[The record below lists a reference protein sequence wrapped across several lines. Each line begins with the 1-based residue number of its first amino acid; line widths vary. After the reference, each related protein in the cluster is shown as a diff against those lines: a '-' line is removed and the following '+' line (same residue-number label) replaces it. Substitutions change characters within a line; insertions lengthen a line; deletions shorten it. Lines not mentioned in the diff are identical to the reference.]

1 MTYFVIILQGE
12 LIIVDGTAVSKMSPL
27 RLFILEIPCQAVAEY
42 SNCCYYYINYEKFN
56 KTYVYL
62 ANRLI
67 LYFYLKLICVYVCS
81 KDEISFATIKDKY

>member
-12 LIIVDGTAVSKMSPL
+12 LIIVDGTAVPKISPL

-62 ANRLI
+62 ANSVTQKDLD
-67 LYFYLKLICVYVCS
+67 LFYLFNIAEYNPSQRV
-81 KDEISFATIKDKY
+81 I